1 MKVAM
6 YYSNEDVR
14 VEEMERPA
22 PGPGEAVMKVM
33 ASGICGTDVMYW
45 YRAHKVPMVLGHEVA
60 GEIVE
65 VGEGVT
71 KLRPGD
77 RVVAAH
83 HVPCGSC
90 HYCSDNHESV
100 CDTLRSTNFH
110 PGGFAEYL
118 RLPKINV
125 DMGTFP
131 MPKDMSFDEGTFV
144 EPLACVL
151 RAQRAGRVS
160 EGKSVLVIG
169 SGISGLLH
177 VALARAR
184 GAGFVTSTDLVP
196 FRLDLARKAGAGL
209 TLDARGD
216 VPSAFIE
223 ANGERGADTVILT
236 AGAPAAIAQAFE
248 SVDRGGTIVFFAPA
262 SEGETV
268 PLPVNKLFWKQEVT
282 LTSTYAAS
290 PAEHVEAMG
299 LISSGRVRV
308 EDLVTHVL
316 PLEDAQEGFRLV
328 SGGGDSAKVII
339 RPNG

>member
-1 MKVAM
+1 M

-14 VEEMERPA
+14 VEEMERPE

-33 ASGICGTDVMYW
+33 AAGICGSDVMFW
-45 YRAHKVPMVLGHEVA
+45 YRRHKVPLVLGHEVA

-71 KLRPGD
+71 KLKPGQ
-77 RVVAAH
+77 RIVAAH

-90 HYCSDNHESV
+90 NYCSDSHESV

-131 MPKDMSFDEGTFV
+131 MPKGMTFDEGTFV

-160 EGKSVLVIG
+160 KGKSVLVIG

-177 VALARAR
+177 VALAKAL
-184 GAGFVTSTDLVP
+184 GAGLVASTDIVP
-196 FRLDLARKAGAGL
+196 FRLGLAQKAGADL
-209 TLDARGD
+209 TLEAHGD
-216 VPSAFIE
+216 VPTAFIE

-236 AGAPAAIAQAFE
+236 AGAPQAIAQAFE
-248 SVDRGGTIVFFAPA
+248 SVDRGGTVVFFAPA
-262 SEGETV
+262 NEGENV

-290 PAEHVEAMG
+290 PAEHVEAME

-308 EDLVTHVL
+308 GELITHTL
-316 PLEDAQEGFRLV
+316 PLARTAEGFGLV
-328 SGGGDSAKVII
+328 AAGGDSAKVII
-339 RPNG
+339 RPNE

>member
-184 GAGFVTSTDLVP
+184 GAGFVASTDLVP

-236 AGAPAAIAQAFE
+236 AGAPAAIAQA
-248 SVDRGGTIVFFAPA
+248 
-262 SEGETV
+262 